1 MKSLPVVLLAGCACL
16 CHAGVPDDRAFL
28 SQLQENAA
36 RLRHQDLSSV
46 VGALPAG
53 QLSGA
58 DRDFIAR
65 LQQQQQTRL
74 AQGAA
79 KPQPAI
85 QYFVSFS
92 IPREGLAIMLAD
104 ADRLHIPV
112 SIRGMINN
120 NFRQTVSA
128 VFDMARNGNRGGVQI
143 NPVGF
148 RQFGITA
155 VPALV
160 VTCEGHTDR
169 IAGDI
174 RLDALLEKV
183 AKEGD
188 CAPVARHAL
197 ETARREA
204 TR

>member
-1 MKSLPVVLLAGCACL
+1 
-16 CHAGVPDDRAFL
+16 
-28 SQLQENAA
+28 
-36 RLRHQDLSSV
+36 
-46 VGALPAG
+46 
-53 QLSGA
+53 
-58 DRDFIAR
+58 
-65 LQQQQQTRL
+65 
-74 AQGAA
+74 
-79 KPQPAI
+79 
-85 QYFVSFS
+85 
-92 IPREGLAIMLAD
+92 MLAD

-128 VFDMARNGNRGGVQI
+128 VFGLARNGNRGGVQI

-174 RLDALLEKV
+174 RLDALLAKV

-188 CAPVARHAL
+188 CAPVARQAL

-204 TR
+204 GR

>member
-1 MKSLPVVLLAGCACL
+1 MKSLPVLLLAGCACL
-16 CHAGVPDDRAFL
+16 CHAGVSDDRAFL
-28 SQLQENAA
+28 SQLQEKEAQ
-36 RLRHQDLSSV
+36 LRHQDLSPV
-46 VGALPAG
+46 VGPLPAG
-53 QLSGA
+53 QLSGEN
-58 DRDFIAR
+58 RDFIAR
-65 LQQQQQTRL
+65 LQQQQQAR
-74 AQGAA
+74 GA
-79 KPQPAI
+79 QPAI

-104 ADRLHIPV
+104 AARLHIPV

-120 NFRQTVSA
+120 NFRQTVNA
-128 VFDMARNGNRGGVQI
+128 VFDIARNGNRGGVQI

-188 CAPVARHAL
+188 CAPVARQAL
-197 ETARREA
+197 ETARRE
-204 TR
+204 TGR